1 MTLKEFVRDF
11 CHFSRRDRI
20 AIFSLII
27 LCAFIWILPEIFFN
41 GQTRLMH
48 AETSVIAAV
57 KKIDSAKVRRR
68 ELSIQR
74 TLPEKM
80 HLFFF
85 NPNTLEISGW
95 MQLGIRQKT
104 AQTIQKYISKGGK
117 FRNKEDLKKIWGLTP
132 EEYERIAPYVS
143 IAVQKTGNQPYFK
156 SDTTSARP
164 VFRKYSPSVPV
175 IDINL
180 ADTAAFIALPGIGSK
195 LAARIV
201 SFREKLGGFYSVE
214 QVGEIY
220 GLQDSVFQKIKKW
233 LKAENASVRRINI
246 NTATLEELKA
256 HPYIRWNLANP
267 IIAYR
272 NEHGKFE
279 KLEDLKN
286 IMIVT
291 DEVYDKVK
299 NYLIAQ

>member
-48 AETSVIAAV
+48 ADTSVIAAV
-57 KKIDSAKVRRR
+57 KKIDSAKVQHRGF
-68 ELSIQR
+68 SMQR
-74 TLPEKM
+74 TLPEKIR
-80 HLFFF
+80 LFFF
-85 NPNTLEISGW
+85 DPNTLDVTGW
-95 MQLGIRQKT
+95 MRLGIRQKT
-104 AQTIQKYISKGGK
+104 AQTILKYISKGGK
-117 FRNKEDLKKIWGLTP
+117 FRKKDDLKKIWGLTP
-132 EEYERIAPYVS
+132 EEYERIAPYVN
-143 IAVQKTGNQPYFK
+143 IAVQKTDEHPYFK

-164 VFRKYSPSVPV
+164 VFRKYTPSVPV

-201 SFREKLGGFYSVE
+201 SFREKLGGFFSVE
-214 QVGEIY
+214 QVGEVY
-220 GLQDSVFQKIKKW
+220 GLPDSTFQKIRKW
-233 LKAENASVRRINI
+233 LKVQNAPVRKINI
-246 NTATLEELKA
+246 NTATLEELKV

-291 DEVYDKVK
+291 EEVYNKVK
-299 NYLIAQ
+299 NYLMVQ